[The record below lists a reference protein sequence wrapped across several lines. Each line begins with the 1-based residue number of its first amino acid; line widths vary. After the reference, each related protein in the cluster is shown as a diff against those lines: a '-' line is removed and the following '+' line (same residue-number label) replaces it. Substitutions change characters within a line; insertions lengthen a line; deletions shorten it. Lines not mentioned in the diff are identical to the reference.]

1 MSVSSAMANSPR
13 APAGAPTAS
22 VATAAKKR
30 RSHTPGGVTLG
41 KENSREAQRLAAAIL
56 EVLAGV
62 RTPGQ
67 AAEALAVSLPRYYH
81 LEGRALRGLLTSCEA
96 RPHGR
101 VRSVDKEL
109 ATLQREHERLR
120 RELSRQQTLVRM
132 AQRSVGLTPP
142 PTKAPAPGGSK
153 KRRRRPTVRA
163 LAAATHLQ
171 QQSQEAT
178 GTPVVSQATDTAG

>member
-1 MSVSSAMANSPR
+1 MANGPR
-13 APAGAPTAS
+13 APAGAPTDSAPK
-22 VATAAKKR
+22 AAKKR
-30 RSHTPGGVTLG
+30 RSHAPGGVMLG

-109 ATLQREHERLR
+109 ATLQRQHERLR

-142 PTKAPAPGGSK
+142 PPAPAPGGSK

-163 LAAATHLQ
+163 LAAASHLQ

-178 GTPVVSQATDTAG
+178 GTPVVSPATDTAG